1 MSNGSAKS
9 SGSVSESLSSSSSNG
24 DSSSSP
30 FCDYEYSILTD
41 VQYGD
46 PYFGGSVNIFFK
58 NTGSIPIQIMG
69 ASGTFVPLDVSTGV
83 PLNVNPGQ
91 EITFTVGSFSED
103 ADMGSAGFTI
113 YTTCGNFGPA

>member
-9 SGSVSESLSSSSSNG
+9 SGSVSESLSSNSS
-24 DSSSSP
+24 DSGSASSA

-46 PYFGGSVNIFFK
+46 PYFGGSVDIFFK
-58 NTGSIPIQIMG
+58 NTGSIPIQITG
-69 ASGTFVPLDVSTGV
+69 ASGTFVNLDVSTGV
-83 PLNVNPGQ
+83 PFNVDPGQ
-91 EITFTVGSFSED
+91 EVTFTVGSFFED

-113 YTTCGNFGPA
+113 YTTCGSFGAA